1 MGEATERALS
11 LRDVKKQH
19 MRRAMVDTALR
30 RFINVGYEETSLDD
44 ICASLLVSP
53 RTLQRYFGGKEQLA
67 LDWQYTALERFR
79 IAIAE
84 RPPDQ
89 PVAEWWR
96 GYVLH
101 LADLE
106 ERTELARDQHR
117 LVQSVPTLHTRRLS
131 IIREYED
138 LLAAAIAAEQ
148 PDASLMRA
156 RLSALVLLGAAEA
169 AFDEWVYDARGRSLR
184 ELSMEALDVAL
195 AEFLP
200 G

>member
-1 MGEATERALS
+1 MGEATKRALS

-19 MRRAMVDTALR
+19 MRRAMVETALR
-30 RFINVGYEETSLDD
+30 CFLEVGYEDTTLDD

-79 IAIAE
+79 TAIAE

-89 PVAEWWR
+89 TIAEWWR
-96 GYVLH
+96 EYVLH
-101 LADLE
+101 IADLH
-106 ERTELARDQHR
+106 ERAALTREQHR
-117 LVQSVPTLHTRRLS
+117 LVQSVPTLYTRRLS

-138 LLAAAIAAEQ
+138 LLTAAIEAEQ
-148 PDASLMRA
+148 PGVSHMRA
-156 RLSALVLLGAAEA
+156 RLSALVLLGASEA
-169 AFDEWVYDARGRSLR
+169 ALDEWVYDAHDRSLR
-184 ELSMEALDVAL
+184 ELSIEALDVAL

-200 G
+200 H